1 MASEFCNI
9 TPEDNT
15 NSILNLLPPLP
26 SINQVADLIN
36 IEVNNLKIKYTN
48 KTKNLVLNFAEGV
61 CPSPQQIDRYINT
74 RNNIVNQLSRVFDKV
89 DRLSN
94 NISGISNFLSVI
106 LTGIKVAS
114 GIVTGITIAGSIIP
128 FPIPAAVNSVVEGGQ
143 TAIEKAKFKNNGEQ
157 RLTPLIGGIISA
169 NIAVKLFASA
179 LRELICTIEALDIA
193 ILECSSPPSP
203 EDENTPPLP
212 EEVERFK
219 EVQASL
225 IPIPN
230 GIISFIEEDVAEQED
245 SLTNTAY
252 RGFTFEIEEIPF
264 SPTVNRRRAV
274 AKNLSGIVALQTEL
288 SFTSTPDILIQ
299 ELKLVIDRDSLRAE

>member
-48 KTKNLVLNFAEGV
+48 KTKNLILNFAEGV

-74 RNNIVNQLSRVFDKV
+74 RNNIVNQLSRVFNKV

-179 LRELICTIEALDIA
+179 LRELICTIEALDAA
-193 ILECSSPPSP
+193 ILECSSPSS
-203 EDENTPPLP
+203 EDENTPPP
-212 EEVERFK
+212 TEEVERFK
-219 EVQASL
+219 EVQTSL

-230 GIISFIEEDVAEQED
+230 EVISFIEEDVAEQED

-274 AKNLSGIVALQTEL
+274 AKNSSGIVTLQTEL